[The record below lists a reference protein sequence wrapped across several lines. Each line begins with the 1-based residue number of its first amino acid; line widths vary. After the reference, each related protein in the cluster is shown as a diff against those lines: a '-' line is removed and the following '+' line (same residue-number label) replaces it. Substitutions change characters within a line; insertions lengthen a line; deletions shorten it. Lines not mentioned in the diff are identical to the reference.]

1 MKLFEDYIAD
11 YGGLYESQKVIRFW
25 NREDDIYELEE
36 DPAAERCESYRIITA
51 ERILYRRRI
60 KGLPVHESFV
70 ERQALLDQSLVP
82 GGPTLR
88 ELLSPEVHVAMT
100 FVPLAGIRGA
110 TSCLGRLY
118 CISGLPFY
126 ACPFDNGAPA
136 EAGAYGWMLLGV
148 PEDIRR
154 TGESWN
160 LAANLLMAALGTTN
174 AQPLIREL
182 STRIVTGRVSPTG
195 RVLRIDELES
205 KIRFVL
211 HPSNKWFR
219 QLKWMVP
226 HENRE
231 EAVMIN
237 ADMPETLEEALKL
250 IESNRSRATEV
261 LISAISSE
269 SLNNK
274 VIAAQL
280 YNGADVSVENSVSHE
295 NLAQI
300 LKRRTCERL
309 LNMDALCDWE
319 GPNNIVEDMMIE
331 MKSVFDSYASAQ
343 RILSYYAD
351 LPQVFFTL
359 ARRRADEAIEAML
372 KCYGAEAI
380 NTTDSDG
387 ETALDFALE
396 QDPAVAGI
404 LKKHGATVRGIYRA
418 GSRKMREMLMMGS
431 INFSDEVY
439 KYFLD
444 AVGSGFLDVNAMIDF
459 GSEGLKSAVSL
470 HQEDERNE
478 CVTTVTICHRHKT
491 NVFLEAILLD
501 TTGELVKKCLECGAD
516 VNIPIEFSRDKDV
529 DWECDSDGYPVFF
542 KGFRDAEIIMRTPL
556 DLSDI
561 SCIDVVGKL
570 LRKAGAKNYFQ
581 IRNDRRAK
589 IVKVD

>member
-1 MKLFEDYIAD
+1 MKLFEDDIAK
-11 YGGLYESQKVIRFW
+11 YGGPYESAKVIHLW
-25 NREDDIYELEE
+25 NRANDVYELEE

-60 KGLPVHESFV
+60 KNLPVQEAFWD
-70 ERQALLDQSLVP
+70 RQAILDQSLVP

-88 ELLSPEVHVAMT
+88 ELLSPDVHVAMT
-100 FVPLAGIRGA
+100 FVPLAGLHGA
-110 TSCLGRLY
+110 ASCLGRLY
-118 CISGLPFY
+118 CVSGLSFHY
-126 ACPFDNGAPA
+126 CPFENGAPA
-136 EAGAYGWMLLGV
+136 ESDAYGWMLLGV
-148 PEDIRR
+148 PENIRR

-160 LAANLLMAALGTTN
+160 LAANLLMAVLGAPI

-182 STRIVTGRVSPTG
+182 STRIVTGRVDQSG
-195 RVLRIDELES
+195 RVLWIDKLES
-205 KIRFVL
+205 KIRVVT
-211 HPSNKWFR
+211 SNKWLR

-237 ADMPETLEEALKL
+237 ADMPESLEEAIRL

-261 LISAISSE
+261 LKSAISSE

-274 VIAAQL
+274 IIAAQL
-280 YNGADVSVENSVSHE
+280 YNGADVSVEDSVSHE

-309 LNMDALCDWE
+309 LNMDSLCDLE

-351 LPQVFFTL
+351 LPQMFFTL

-372 KCYGAEAI
+372 KCYGADAI

-396 QDPAVAGI
+396 QDPAAAGI
-404 LKKHGATVRGIYRA
+404 LRKHGATVRGIYRA
-418 GSRKMREMLMMGS
+418 GSRKMREMLMRGS

>member
-1 MKLFEDYIAD
+1 MKLFKDYIAD
-11 YGGLYESQKVIRFW
+11 YGSLYESERVIRYW
-25 NREDDIYELEE
+25 NRSDDVYELED
-36 DPAAERCESYRIITA
+36 DPAAEGCESYRIITA

-60 KGLPVHESFV
+60 KDLPVKEAFL
-70 ERQALLDQSLVP
+70 ERQAILDQPLVSE
-82 GGPTLR
+82 GPTLR

-100 FVPLAGIRGA
+100 FVPLAGLHGA
-110 TSCLGRLY
+110 NSCLGRLY
-118 CISGLPFY
+118 CISGLPFH

-148 PEDIRR
+148 PENIRR

-160 LAANLLMAALGTTN
+160 LAANLLMVALGATN
-174 AQPLIREL
+174 AQPLIHEL
-182 STRIVTGRVSPTG
+182 SRRIVTGRVGPSG

-205 KIRFVL
+205 KISFVI
-211 HPSNKWFR
+211 SNKWRR

-250 IESNRSRATEV
+250 IESNRSRATEA
-261 LISAISSE
+261 LMSAISSG
-269 SLNNK
+269 SLDNK

-280 YNGADVSVENSVSHE
+280 YNGADVSVEDSVSHE

-300 LKRRTCERL
+300 LKRRTREQL
-309 LNMDALCDWE
+309 LDMDTLCDLE
-319 GPNNIVEDMMIE
+319 NHNHIVDAIMSE
-331 MKSVFDSYASAQ
+331 MTAIFDPYASAQ

-351 LPQVFFTL
+351 LPQMFFTL
-359 ARRRADEAIEAML
+359 ARRRADEAIDAML
-372 KCYGAEAI
+372 KCYGPDAI
-380 NTTDSDG
+380 NATDSDG

-396 QDPAVAGI
+396 YDSAAAGV
-404 LKKHGATVRGIYRA
+404 LRKHGATVRGIYRA

-459 GSEGLKSAVSL
+459 GPEGLKSAASL
-470 HQEDERNE
+470 HEEDEHNE
-478 CVTTVTICHRHKT
+478 YVTTVTICHRYKT

-501 TTGELVKKCLECGAD
+501 TTGELVKKCLESGAD
-516 VNIPIEFSRDKDV
+516 VNIPIKFSRDKDV
-529 DWECDSDGYPVFF
+529 DWECDSYGCPVFF
-542 KGFRDAEIIMRTPL
+542 KGFRDAEVIMRTPL
-556 DLSDI
+556 DLSDL
-561 SCIDVVGKL
+561 SCVDVIRKL
-570 LRKAGAKNYFQ
+570 LRKAGAKRHCQ
-581 IRNDRRAK
+581 IVNDR
-589 IVKVD
+589 VLKV

>member
-1 MKLFEDYIAD
+1 MKLFKDYIAD
-11 YGGLYESQKVIRFW
+11 YGGLYESANVIHFW
-25 NREDDIYELEE
+25 NRADDVYELEE
-36 DPAAERCESYRIITA
+36 DPAAEGCESYRIITA

-60 KGLPVHESFV
+60 KDLPVQEAFL
-70 ERQALLDQSLVP
+70 ERQAILDQPLVP
-82 GGPTLR
+82 DGPTLR
-88 ELLSPEVHVAMT
+88 ELLSPEVHVAVT
-100 FVPLAGIRGA
+100 FVPLAGLHGA
-110 TSCLGRLY
+110 NSCLGRLY
-118 CISGLPFY
+118 CISGLSFH
-126 ACPFDNGAPA
+126 ACPFENGAPA
-136 EAGAYGWMLLGV
+136 ESGAYGWMLLGV
-148 PEDIRR
+148 PENIPG

-160 LAANLLMAALGTTN
+160 LAANLLIEALGATN

-182 STRIVTGRVSPTG
+182 STRIVTGRVDQSG
-195 RVLRIDELES
+195 HVRRIDKLEN
-205 KIRFVL
+205 KIRFVT
-211 HPSNKWFR
+211 SNKWLR

-237 ADMPETLEEALKL
+237 ADMPETLEEALKM
-250 IESNRSRATEV
+250 IESNRSRSTEA
-261 LISAISSE
+261 LMSAISSG

-300 LKRRTCERL
+300 LKRRTRGWL
-309 LNMDALCDWE
+309 LDMDSLCDLE
-319 GPNNIVEDMMIE
+319 NHNHIVDAITSE
-331 MKSVFDSYASAQ
+331 MTAIFDSYASTQ

-351 LPQVFFTL
+351 LPQMFFTL
-359 ARRRADEAIEAML
+359 ARRRADEAIDAML
-372 KCYGAEAI
+372 KCYGTDAI
-380 NTTDSDG
+380 NATDSDG

-396 QDPAVAGI
+396 YDSAAAGV
-404 LKKHGATVRGIYRA
+404 LRKHGATVRGIYRA

-459 GSEGLKSAVSL
+459 GPEGLNSAVSL
-470 HQEDERNE
+470 HEEDEHNE
-478 CVTTVTICHRHKT
+478 YVTTGTICRRHKT

-501 TTGELVKKCLECGAD
+501 TTGELVKKCLDCGAD

-529 DWECDSDGYPVFF
+529 DWECDSDGCPMFF
-542 KGFRDAEIIMRTPL
+542 KGFRDAEVIMRTPL
-556 DLSDI
+556 DLSDV
-561 SCIDVVGKL
+561 SCINVVRKL
-570 LRKAGAKNYFQ
+570 LKKAGAKNYFQ

>member
-160 LAANLLMAALGTTN
+160 LAANLLMAVLETPH

-182 STRIVTGRVSPTG
+182 STRIVTGRVNSSG
-195 RVLRIDELES
+195 HVLRIDELES
-205 KIRFVL
+205 KIRFVT
-211 HPSNKWFR
+211 SNKWLR

-237 ADMPETLEEALKL
+237 ADMPETIDEALKL
-250 IESNRSRATEV
+250 IESNRSRATDALV
-261 LISAISSE
+261 SAISSE
-269 SLNNK
+269 SLDNT
-274 VIAAQL
+274 VITAQL
-280 YNGADVSVENSVSHE
+280 FNGADVSVENPVSHE
-295 NLAQI
+295 NLVQT
-300 LKRRTCERL
+300 LKRRTLERL
-309 LNMDALCDWE
+309 HGVLSDNASNAGVAE
-319 GPNNIVEDMMIE
+319 RIRR
-331 MKSVFDSYASAQ
+331 VFDECAGTQ
-343 RILSYYAD
+343 RVLSYYAD
-351 LPQVFFTL
+351 LPQMFFTL

-372 KCYGAEAI
+372 KCYGADAI
-380 NTTDSDG
+380 NATDSDG

-396 QDPAVAGI
+396 NDPTVAGI
-404 LKKHGATVRGIYRA
+404 LRKHGATVRGIYRA
-418 GSRKMREMLMMGS
+418 GSRKMREMLMKGS
-431 INFSDEVY
+431 SGFSNEVY
-439 KYFLD
+439 KFFLD

-459 GSEGLKSAVSL
+459 GSERLSSTAPLREHGL
-470 HQEDERNE
+470 QTFNE
-478 CVTTVTICHRHKT
+478 LYETRVTVGRHKT
-491 NVFLEAILLD
+491 NIFLESILLD
-501 TTGELVKKCLECGAD
+501 VTGELVRKCIERGAD
-516 VNIPIEFSRDKDV
+516 VNISIEFSRDKKA
-529 DWECDSDGYPVFF
+529 DWDCDDEGFPCKWRGF
-542 KGFRDAEIIMRTPL
+542 KDAQVIMRNPL
-556 DLSDI
+556 ELSASSRGHGI
-561 SCIDVVGKL
+561 REL
-570 LRKAGAKNYFQ
+570 LLASGADYELPF
-581 IRNDRRAK
+581 
-589 IVKVD
+589 